1 MGPTLNYDIRSENLT
16 MNNINDSGFRTGL
29 YLLQKAAA
37 MGALHNS
44 GESYPQ
50 PRCHPETRTELLAD
64 LYNWAVDPESH
75 YSLRLLHGPAGAG
88 KSAVMQ
94 TLCRRLEDAGKL
106 AGSFF
111 FKRGHPTRGQA
122 KALFT
127 TLAYQLA
134 LHRDE
139 LKGPVSHRIETD
151 PLVLHR
157 GMDIQLR
164 TLILEPCQLLH
175 DGTPL
180 ILLVDGL
187 DECDGN
193 NIQKE
198 ILCLIGSALGTCSW
212 LRVLVASRPEPH
224 IRETLETWPL
234 CGQSESINI
243 EQAFEDVKT
252 YLRDEFS
259 RIHRTHH
266 MMRHIPSPWPP
277 SQTLDWL
284 VEQSSGYFI
293 YASTVIK
300 FVDNE
305 YSRPTRQLD
314 IIQNPDSHESESP
327 FKTLDQLYLQI
338 LEVVP
343 PRYRAVLCDILCMMN
358 SSGPVWMHIKELE
371 QLLGLQLGDALVILR
386 PLHAV
391 LEISPYNISWH
402 DASFLEFLNNPERS
416 LHFYIGSPQQ
426 EKRVAC
432 LILKGFTYTY
442 EDPQKN
448 RAGFL
453 FRWVASGAQ
462 FWMAYITSLKQ
473 PSVEF
478 VPLLQQMNLDFLFCT
493 YTNEEHMEFFCLD
506 SSKIPHVPLDLIQCW
521 EDYCFINIYR
531 KFEDDIFSILNG
543 TTERVL
549 VPSYCTIRSLQDR
562 MDGDLQALLGAC
574 RWQLALSPQLIQ
586 IFQARRLL
594 CPGGHPHFFGLF
606 QIRIILNLS
615 WNDIRQVLCSLRP
628 LATAESDLFYILFS
642 CLPAFC
648 RELDHVYPEAMASR
662 DLARGF
668 IRLMQRIEN
677 GGLPMIFWKWLN
689 ENGIIEWGRHIR
701 SCTQSDPEVLQ
712 ALTRFIP
719 PWDVFSEAGFDLKP
733 VEFYDVVQWL
743 KSSFHPQSDLIAC
756 WQNHLKKSKARMG
769 VNETDDQ
776 LEMRWRDNIG
786 KEASFR
792 EPLQPRDEAVIQK
805 WESCLNT
812 LRKPQTSQEKMEGMM
827 RHHRR

>member
-1 MGPTLNYDIRSENLT
+1 MGPTLNYDIRAGNVT
-16 MNNINDSGFRTGL
+16 MNNVNDNGFRTGL

-37 MGALHNS
+37 LDALHNS

-64 LYNWAVDPESH
+64 LYNWAINPDSH
-75 YSLRLLHGPAGAG
+75 YSI
-88 KSAVMQ
+88 
-94 TLCRRLEDAGKL
+94 
-106 AGSFF
+106 FF
-111 FKRGHPTRGQA
+111 FKRGHPTRGHA

-134 LHRDE
+134 LHWDE

-157 GMDIQLR
+157 GMDVQLR

-175 DGTPL
+175 DNTPL

-193 NIQKE
+193 N
-198 ILCLIGSALGTCSW
+198 
-212 LRVLVASRPEPH
+212 LRILVASRPEPH
-224 IRETLETWPL
+224 IRETLDTWPL
-234 CGQSESINI
+234 CGQSESVNV
-243 EQAFEDVKT
+243 EQAFEDIKT

-300 FVDNE
+300 FVDDE
-305 YSRPTRQLD
+305 YSQPTRQLD
-314 IIQNPDSHESESP
+314 IIRNPHSHASESP

-338 LEVVP
+338 LDVVP
-343 PRYRAVLCDILCMMN
+343 PRYHAALCDILCMMN
-358 SSGPVWMHIKELE
+358 NSDVWMHIKELE
-371 QLLGLQLGDALVILR
+371 QLLGLQLGDALLILR

-391 LEISPYNISWH
+391 LDISPYNIAWH
-402 DASFLEFLNNPERS
+402 DASFMDFLNSPERS
-416 LHFYIGSPQQ
+416 LHFYIGSPEQ
-426 EKRVAC
+426 EKRFAC
-432 LILKGFTYTY
+432 LILKAFTYTY

-453 FRWVASGAQ
+453 FRWAASFAQ
-462 FWMAYITSLKQ
+462 FWITYIRSCE

-493 YTNEEHMEFFCLD
+493 YTNDEHMDFFFR
-506 SSKIPHVPLDLIQCW
+506 IPYVPLDLIRCW
-521 EDYCFINIYR
+521 EDYCFINTYR
-531 KFEDDIFSILNG
+531 KFEDDIFSILN
-543 TTERVL
+543 ENRVL
-549 VPSYCTIRSLQDR
+549 APSYCTIRSLQDR
-562 MDGDLQALLGAC
+562 MDGALQALLGAC

-594 CPGGHPHFFGLF
+594 CPGGHPRFFGLF
-606 QIRIILNLS
+606 QIRLILNLS
-615 WNDIRQVLCSLRP
+615 WNDIRQALCALRP

-648 RELDHVYPEAMASR
+648 RELDHVYPEAMACR

-689 ENGIIEWGRHIR
+689 ENGTIEWGRHIR
-701 SCTQSDPEVLQ
+701 SCTQSNPEVLQ
-712 ALTRFIP
+712 ALSRFIP

-776 LEMRWRDNIG
+776 LEMRWRDNIR

-812 LRKPQTSQEKMEGMM
+812 LRKPQISLEKMEGMM
-827 RHHRR
+827 RYRR